1 MAQELEEIYP
11 ELVSQ
16 VVHPI
21 YNDKQELIGKET
33 YKSVNY
39 IGLISELTAAINELN
54 AKIKYLEG
62 QLEPRVVYGEDFTAE
77 EKSKITRNGYQLL
90 QNTPNPFS
98 DRTLVSYTMPEG
110 LEKGAI
116 LVFNLNGRMLQRY
129 DLDNNKGVLNI
140 NASELDGAGMYIY
153 TLLAN
158 GQEIITK
165 RMILE

>member
-1 MAQELEEIYP
+1 
-11 ELVSQ
+11 
-16 VVHPI
+16 
-21 YNDKQELIGKET
+21 
-33 YKSVNY
+33 
-39 IGLISELTAAINELN
+39 
-54 AKIKYLEG
+54 
-62 QLEPRVVYGEDFTAE
+62 
-77 EKSKITRNGYQLL
+77 
-90 QNTPNPFS
+90 
-98 DRTLVSYTMPEG
+98 MPEG